1 MPIAVVFRW
10 YLREYVPDEMN
21 PQWLE
26 QYAERMETAS
36 EKYIR
41 PNDELFLLK
50 EAFYEAKKEKSI
62 DNIPQVVIE
71 EIYNW
76 ANEKFTEYK

>member
-1 MPIAVVFRW
+1 
-10 YLREYVPDEMN
+10 
-21 PQWLE
+21 
-26 QYAERMETAS
+26 METAS

-50 EAFYEAKKEKSI
+50 EVFYEAKKENSI
-62 DNIPQVVIE
+62 DNIPHAVIE